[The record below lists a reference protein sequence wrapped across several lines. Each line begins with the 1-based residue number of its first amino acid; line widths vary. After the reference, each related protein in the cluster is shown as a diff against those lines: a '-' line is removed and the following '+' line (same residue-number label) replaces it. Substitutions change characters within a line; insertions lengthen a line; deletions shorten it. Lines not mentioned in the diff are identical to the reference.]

1 MSIKYLKE
9 NDVIFREEIKTET
22 KKIEINPVAK
32 AEMLDIEISNLKE
45 KLIVLEKEKSDLTAM
60 LC

>member
-1 MSIKYLKE
+1 LSIKYLKE